1 MAQTTFSGPIKAG
14 TIRNTTGT
22 TVGTDVANVGSV
34 VMSQTDTIAYT
45 DATDKSLSI
54 VIPANSQIVDIKV
67 LVTTAFNDGSG
78 TNTVAVGIVGD
89 SDLYVNYTSVSS
101 AGDAALGTT
110 ALVTNWTDIGTSDVK
125 LAAKYIDAGADSSAG
140 AARIVVSYVQ
150 NNNLS

>member
-45 DATDKSLSI
+45 DTTDKSLSI
-54 VIPANSQIVDIKV
+54 VIPANSQIVDIKI
-67 LVTTAFNDGSG
+67 LVTTAFNGGGAD
-78 TNTVAVGIVGD
+78 TMDIGIVGN
-89 SDLYVNYTSVSS
+89 SDLYVDNADVSA
-101 AGDAALGTT
+101 AGDAALGAT

>member
-34 VMSQTDTIAYT
+34 VMSQTDTIAFGNT
-45 DATDKSLSI
+45 TDKSLSI
-54 VIPANSQIVDIKV
+54 VIPANSQIVDIKIF
-67 LVTTAFNDGSG
+67 VTEAFDAGT
-78 TNTVAVGIVGD
+78 TNTMDIGIVGN
-89 SDLYVNYTSVSS
+89 SDLYVDDAAVGT
-101 AGDAALGTT
+101 AGDAALGAT
-110 ALVTNWTDIGTSDVK
+110 ALTQNWSDIGTSDVK
-125 LAAKYIDAGADSSAG
+125 LAAKYIQTGSAATAG

>member
-34 VMSQTDTIAYT
+34 IMSQTDTIAFGNT
-45 DATDKSLSI
+45 TDKSLSI
-54 VIPANSQIVDIKV
+54 VIPANSQIVDIKIF
-67 LVTTAFNDGSG
+67 VTEAFDAGT
-78 TNTVAVGIVGD
+78 TNTMDIGIVGN
-89 SDLYVNYTSVSS
+89 SDLYVDDAAVGT
-101 AGDAALGTT
+101 AGDAALGVT
-110 ALVTNWTDIGTSDVK
+110 ALTQNWSDIGTSDVK
-125 LAAKYIDAGADSSAG
+125 LAAKYIQTGTAATAG

>member
-34 VMSQTDTIAYT
+34 VMSQTDTIAFGNT
-45 DATDKSLSI
+45 TDKSLSI
-54 VIPANSQIVDIKV
+54 VIPANSQIVDIKIF
-67 LVTTAFNDGSG
+67 VTEAFDAGT
-78 TNTVAVGIVGD
+78 TNTMDIGIVGN
-89 SDLYVNYTSVSS
+89 SDLYVDDAAVGT
-101 AGDAALGTT
+101 AGDAALGVT
-110 ALVTNWTDIGTSDVK
+110 ALTQNWSDIGTSDVK
-125 LAAKYIDAGADSSAG
+125 LAAKYIQTGSAATAG

>member
-34 VMSQTDTIAYT
+34 VMSQTDTIAFGDT
-45 DATDKSLSI
+45 TDKSLSI
-54 VIPANSQIVDIKV
+54 VIPANSQIVDIKIF
-67 LVTTAFNDGSG
+67 VTEAFDAGT
-78 TNTVAVGIVGD
+78 TNTMDIGIVGN
-89 SDLYVNYTSVSS
+89 SDLYVDDAAVGT
-101 AGDAALGTT
+101 AGDAALGVT
-110 ALVTNWTDIGTSDVK
+110 ALTQNWSDIGTSDVK
-125 LAAKYIDAGADSSAG
+125 LAAKYIQTGSAATAG